1 MIYTIYKITNNINN
15 KVYIGFTQQSL
26 DKRLKQHINHANK
39 SKGKRASVFFKAIL
53 KHGGE
58 NFFIESIFESKS
70 FDDCLLMETHF
81 INEYH
86 SFIDDP
92 LCNGYNTT
100 TGGIQAKKTQELID
114 KWTEDVAKKPRSE
127 EHKKRQSERMKRE
140 GNPNYGNRYKMNID
154 EEEKQRRSE
163 QGKINGKIVTDNWKE
178 KGFVRNPG
186 LDDPETIKKMSETQK
201 KKGQEGKLWM
211 QSEEGRKRVS
221 ERHKGKIQP
230 ESQKI
235 KLSAKLAGIF
245 LLRTPENK
253 DVVIIGLG
261 KAGKYF
267 GFNDSNIL
275 TYGKTKGFVLL
286 DRDFELTKYPN
297 NEIMNFCYE

>member
-15 KVYIGFTQQSL
+15 KVYIGFTQQAL
-26 DKRLKQHINHANK
+26 DKRLKQHINDANK
-39 SKGKRASVFFKAIL
+39 SKGKRARVFYKAIL

-58 NFFIESIFESKS
+58 NFSIESIFESKS
-70 FDDCLLMETHF
+70 FEDCLFMETHF

-86 SFIDDP
+86 SFIDDH

-127 EHKKRQSERMKRE
+127 EHKQRQSERMKGE
-140 GNPNYGNRYKMNID
+140 GNHRYGKTYTMIIS

-163 QGKINGKIVTDNWKE
+163 QGKINGKIVTDKWKE

-201 KKGQEGKLWM
+201 KKGQEGKLWI
-211 QSEEGRKRVS
+211 QSEEGRRNMS
-221 ERHKGKIQP
+221 EKSLGKIQP

-235 KLSAKLAGIF
+235 KTSAKLAGTF

-253 DVVIIGLG
+253 EIVIINLG
-261 KAGKYF
+261 KAGKHF
-267 GFNDSNIL
+267 GFSSPNIL
-275 TYGKTKGFVLL
+275 NHGKTKGFVLI
-286 DRDFELTKYPN
+286 DRDFELTKYPDI
-297 NEIMNFCYE
+297 EVMNFCYS